1 MRKYLFEFLLLVLL
15 GICLRICWIQNIL
28 CCVYFTTVKKLK
40 RKRQAGICEIMDGEN
55 DWEGSWIVK
64 GLAEELGFYFK
75 NLTMGELCMRVT

>member
-1 MRKYLFEFLLLVLL
+1 MPKNMLDSEYFM
-15 GICLRICWIQNIL
+15 L
-28 CCVYFTTVKKLK
+28 CVFYHSEKKLK
-40 RKRQAGICEIMDGEN
+40 RKRKAGICEITDGEN